1 MTRHNPR
8 EPNWEYC
15 VACIIAIVMVWIIL
29 STSVKS
35 YYREL
40 RDQPSPTNTVEK
52 HKGCSMAEYEGTK
65 ITELPVID
73 DITAVKDLDALL
85 SQSFVV
91 LVTPEREY
99 RLSLEALKQYVNK

>member
-52 HKGCSMAEYEGTK
+52 TRGVVWLSTK
-65 ITELPVID
+65 VLR
-73 DITAVKDLDALL
+73 L
-85 SQSFVV
+85 QS
-91 LVTPEREY
+91 Y
-99 RLSLEALKQYVNK
+99 Q

>member
-1 MTRHNPR
+1 
-8 EPNWEYC
+8 
-15 VACIIAIVMVWIIL
+15 
-29 STSVKS
+29 
-35 YYREL
+35 
-40 RDQPSPTNTVEK
+40 
-52 HKGCSMAEYEGTK
+52 MAEYEGTK